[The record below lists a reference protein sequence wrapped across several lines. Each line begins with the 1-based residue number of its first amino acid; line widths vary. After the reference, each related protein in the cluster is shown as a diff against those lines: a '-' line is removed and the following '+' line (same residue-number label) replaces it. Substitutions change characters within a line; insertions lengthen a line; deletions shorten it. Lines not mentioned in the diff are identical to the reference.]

1 MRQRGIYLL
10 LTLCLAAL
18 AAGCGGSGQN
28 IGSSGSLPPASVVGR
43 ANVTGAVFAPP
54 GVDVSGAAR
63 AAAQGNS
70 WKASAVAN
78 AEVALYTMD
87 ADGNLIPLGDQYNTL
102 TDADGNFTLYYV
114 PPVSNVI
121 AVGTKNVKVGG
132 QTKKLKVSKFL
143 SITQN
148 DVVTGSLDGGDV
160 DAAATLAVAAMQDI
174 LETLNASLP
183 PNQRLTGADLPTETL
198 AGILAEIE
206 TALAADQASAN
217 PTVDLLELTTHGLNS
232 PNSAASQAASTQ
244 LDNLLASPT
253 GSTLSTLITNAA
265 NLASLRVTVLNA
277 SGAAIAGASVS
288 LTVSGATTNKT
299 ADAYGQAFF
308 GGLTPGAAAT
318 ISASASGYSPASASA
333 TVPAAGKV
341 TDVSI
346 TLTAIDTSVT
356 ASVTGTITDK
366 NTGAAIADAVVKI
379 YADGFVDIVLTDAA
393 GLYAFYNVPAG
404 TYYLIATKGG
414 YTLETKTVTVQ

>member
-18 AAGCGGSGQN
+18 AAGCGGSGQS
-28 IGSSGSLPPASVVGR
+28 IGSAGSLPPASVVGR
-43 ANVTGAVFAPP
+43 ANVRGALFAPA

-63 AAAQGNS
+63 AAAQSSS
-70 WKASAVAN
+70 WKTTAVAY

-87 ADGNLIPLGDQYNTL
+87 ADGNLVPLGDQYTAL
-102 TDADGNFTLYYV
+102 TDADGKFTLYYV

-121 AVGTKNVKVGG
+121 AVGTKNVKVNG

-143 SITQN
+143 SITQK

-160 DAAATLAVAAMQDI
+160 DAASTLAVAAMHDI
-174 LETLNASLP
+174 LETLNAGLP
-183 PNQRLTGADLPTETL
+183 ASQRLTGADLPPETL
-198 AGILAEIE
+198 ASILAEIE

-217 PTVDLLELTTHGLNS
+217 PSVDLLKLTTHGLNS
-232 PNSAASQAASTQ
+232 PNSAASQAASEQ

-253 GSTLSTLITNAA
+253 GTTLSALITTPATTG
-265 NLASLRVTVLNA
+265 SLRVTALNA
-277 SGAAIAGASVS
+277 AGAAISGASVS
-288 LTVSGATTNKT
+288 LTASGTTTTKT
-299 ADAYGQAFF
+299 TDAYGQAFF
-308 GGLTPGAAAT
+308 GGLTPGAAA
-318 ISASASGYSPASASA
+318 SVRASAAGYSPASASA

-366 NTGAAIADAVVKI
+366 NTGAPIADAVVKI
-379 YADGFVDIVLTDAA
+379 YADGFVDIVLTDTA

-404 TYYLIATKGG
+404 SYYLIATKGG